1 MIFRPIDYAD
11 TDLCL
16 AISGWE
22 FAHVGLVNCDTPE
35 DTGAENTGAFF
46 VHNDLADRLRVPP
59 VKLPTGEMSHALC
72 ISAAPK
78 NFKYEHH
85 NGKIVDAIKNNKG
98 GDQAIFVDCDEDDGL
113 QFFQIGAKALSPK
126 LS

>member
-1 MIFRPIDYAD
+1 MRVYNPHYREIF
-11 TDLCL
+11 T
-16 AISGWE
+16 
-22 FAHVGLVNCDTPE
+22 
-35 DTGAENTGAFF
+35 
-46 VHNDLADRLRVPP
+46 LR
-59 VKLPTGEMSHALC
+59 C

-78 NFKYEHH
+78 NFKYEQH
-85 NGKIVDAIKNNKG
+85 NGKLVNVIKNNKG

>member
-1 MIFRPIDYAD
+1 MAASVYLR
-11 TDLCL
+11 
-16 AISGWE
+16 
-22 FAHVGLVNCDTPE
+22 
-35 DTGAENTGAFF
+35 
-46 VHNDLADRLRVPP
+46 ND
-59 VKLPTGEMSHALC
+59 KKSHALC

-78 NFKYEHH
+78 DFKYEHH
-85 NGKIVDAIKNNKG
+85 NGKVVNAIKNNKG